1 MKRNFVE
8 DEVEDEDEDEDE
20 DENENE
26 NENETNNPVC
36 LALGDGLPTGRLND
50 STTQRINSQRD
61 AVTGRHGDQGKRG
74 VEVEAESKIKDQ
86 TCLSGRQGK
95 KIKGQD

>member
-1 MKRNFVE
+1 MAKNFSSYKLLFNGNKTE
-8 DEVEDEDEDEDE
+8 
-20 DENENE
+20 
-26 NENETNNPVC
+26 
-36 LALGDGLPTGRLND
+36 AI
-50 STTQRINSQRD
+50 RINSQRD

-74 VEVEAESKIKDQ
+74 VEVEVKSKIKDQ